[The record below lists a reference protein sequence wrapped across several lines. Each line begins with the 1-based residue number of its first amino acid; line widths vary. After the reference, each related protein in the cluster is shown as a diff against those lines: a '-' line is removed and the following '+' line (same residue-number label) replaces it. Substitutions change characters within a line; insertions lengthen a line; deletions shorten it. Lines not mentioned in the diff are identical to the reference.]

1 MKKIILAAIAIMAL
15 AIPSANAQSVL
26 DLFGNGSSN
35 SSSTAG
41 NVLGNLIEGVF
52 TKTDITVADIAGS
65 YTSSGPAVTFKSE
78 NFLQKAGGLAAAGV
92 IEGKL
97 APYYKKYGLD
107 NLTLTINNDETF
119 TMQAKALRLSGKIVR
134 DAANGT
140 FEFQFSAFGKI
151 KLGSLTAY
159 IEKTGSNINLMFD
172 ATKLKNF
179 MSSLTKYFSSSMIK
193 AAGNI
198 LDKYEGLCV
207 GFKMQRTGNAT
218 DAPATTTG
226 SSTSTKR
233 QGNSNSSFGEGLDL
247 LRNALGGKK

>member
-1 MKKIILAAIAIMAL
+1 MMAM

-35 SSSTAG
+35 SSSTTG
-41 NVLGNLIEGVF
+41 NVLGNIIEGVF

-65 YTSSGPAVTFKSE
+65 YSSNGPAVTFKSE

-134 DAANGT
+134 DDAKGT

-159 IEKTGSNINLMFD
+159 IEKSGSNINLMFD

-179 MSSLTKYFSSSMIK
+179 MSSLTKYFNSQMIK
-193 AAGNI
+193 AVGSI
-198 LDKYEGLCV
+198 LDQYEGLCV

-218 DAPATTTG
+218 DAPATTTNG
-226 SSTSTKR
+226 NSSSTKR
-233 QGNSNSSFGEGLDL
+233 QENSGSSFGEGLDL